1 MSNLITTRE
10 QQILNLVAYEHSTR
24 EIAEKLFISSHT
36 VISHRQN
43 LMEKLEVRNTAGLV
57 RRGFEIGFLKP
68 KVFELQ

>member
-1 MSNLITTRE
+1 MTNLITSRE
-10 QQILNLVAYEHSTR
+10 QEVLSLVAYEHSTR

-43 LMEKLEVRNTAGLV
+43 LMEKLEARNTAGLV

-68 KVFELQ
+68 RI